1 MMGFVEILND
11 KEVNVLSAM
20 RTQGDSSLKNNISQ
34 HINK

>member
-20 RTQGDSSLKNNISQ
+20 RTQGEKNNVFMSQ